1 MALFR
6 RRERVSP
13 LTGLRMHTRK
23 IKHPGVQE
31 YMRPR
36 RMLPLFEHPD
46 MVEVKRAG
54 PFIFKKPKDEQA
66 AKKLLLNPDTMIVGV
81 DTRYVID
88 PRQLELVRKE
98 FQRRLRITSPEEL
111 ERLPNVKI
119 SPEELSMIEEM
130 HADILK
136 VRGYS
141 GEIERMMQELV
152 SGLYHSGQAPGFKWV
167 RMGPV
172 RERTVKV
179 PVAGKIP
186 GVNFF
191 ATKIANYLSRTPY
204 LGSKHIMRPL
214 TEAEKEKVGSRIQEV
229 GAERGELI
237 AKWER
242 GGIGTDLIRRYREE
256 EQRAMDTQIE
266 KKFKLVK

>member
-1 MALFR
+1 
-6 RRERVSP
+6 
-13 LTGLRMHTRK
+13 
-23 IKHPGVQE
+23 
-31 YMRPR
+31 
-36 RMLPLFEHPD
+36 MLPLFEHPD

-81 DTRYVID
+81 DTRYIID

-130 HADILK
+130 QADILK

-152 SGLYHSGQAPGFKWV
+152 YGLYHSGQAPGYRICPRDIDHYPRVK
-167 RMGPV
+167 GP
-172 RERTVKV
+172 
-179 PVAGKIP
+179 I
-186 GVNFF
+186 
-191 ATKIANYLSRTPY
+191 
-204 LGSKHIMRPL
+204 
-214 TEAEKEKVGSRIQEV
+214 
-229 GAERGELI
+229 
-237 AKWER
+237 
-242 GGIGTDLIRRYREE
+242 
-256 EQRAMDTQIE
+256 
-266 KKFKLVK
+266 